1 MATLVRI
8 EPALFRPDE
17 QGWFVMSDGR
27 KYLRPLEPREPVRAR
42 SSFPCP
48 MIRKDTIDPCM
59 GMDGRMH
66 DSLSSYRRS
75 LKAENNPQGESY
87 TEIGNEEAPTITHDF
102 DRKQRRDDIKAAIMD
117 VKYGRVPP
125 PTATPD
131 PSQTG

>member
-8 EPALFRPDE
+8 DPPLFRPDE
-17 QGWFVMSDGR
+17 QGWFVYSDGR
-27 KYLRPLEPREPVRAR
+27 QYLRPLHREPVRA
-42 SSFPCP
+42 SSDYPCP
-48 MIRKDTIDPCM
+48 MIAKDSIDPCR
-59 GMDGRMH
+59 GMDGNMY
-66 DSLSSYRRS
+66 DSLSGLRRTYR
-75 LKAENNPQGESY
+75 ADGNPQGENY
-87 TEIGNEEAPTITHDF
+87 TEIGNEEAPTVVHNF